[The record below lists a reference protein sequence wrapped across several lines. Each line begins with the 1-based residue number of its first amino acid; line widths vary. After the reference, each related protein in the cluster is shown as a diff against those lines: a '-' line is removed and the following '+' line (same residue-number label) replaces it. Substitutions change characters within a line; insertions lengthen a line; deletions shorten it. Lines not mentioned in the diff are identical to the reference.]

1 MDGEVAEEQHIPCF
15 GGTGGGLLNRILFRG
30 QMGTALMNMII
41 RPVFKTS
48 RNHPEA
54 PLFDRSIIEMD
65 DSDNHSMIFVREI
78 EIVLVHRER
87 DAPFRRLD
95 EHLRVVLRIGP
106 DNICGVVGQSGNNDK
121 SSEDRTVK
129 LHVVAVH

>member
-1 MDGEVAEEQHIPCF
+1 MDGEVAEEQHILGF
-15 GGTGGGLLNRILFRG
+15 GGTEGGLLNGILSRR
-30 QMGTALMNMII
+30 QMGIALMDMII
-41 RPVFKTS
+41 RPKTS
-48 RNHPEA
+48 RNHPDA

-87 DAPFRRLD
+87 DAPLRPLD
-95 EHLRVVLRIGP
+95 EHLRVALRIGP
-106 DNICGVVGQSGNNDK
+106 DNICGAVGQSGINDK
-121 SSEDRTVK
+121 SSEDRTVE